1 MVWWLG
7 FGVFTAVA
15 WVQSLVGELGS
26 CKLCMQWKHGV
37 LSFTLFMVSF
47 EEKKDLKKCL
57 FFSLFVFYVFSSK
70 SQLHLGLK
78 NSILYFLLKDFL
90 ISLLQY
96 N

>member
-57 FFSLFVFYVFSSK
+57 FFFIVCVLC
-70 SQLHLGLK
+70 
-78 NSILYFLLKDFL
+78 
-90 ISLLQY
+90 LQFKIPTTFGS
-96 N
+96 